1 MKQPKLTTKRQGIL
15 VFYDYKKTRYKFVYA
30 FLLLILFIALFFT
43 VFPPIWLF
51 LSSFKTAQELYAV
64 PFSLFPESFDLGK
77 ISDVWNMLQFGRY
90 FVNSLI
96 VVMGAIVA
104 AVLFNGLLAYVIS
117 VLKPVGG
124 KLVFATVLASLMI
137 PPILN
142 MGPLFQNLVRFN
154 LINTY
159 IPLWLV
165 FGANPFFFIMFKT
178 YFDRLPKELFEA
190 AQIDGANNLQM
201 FLKIVLPLSKPIV
214 GVITIFTLNAAWSDF
229 LLPFLVLLQDDKQ
242 TVMVKIFKLQST
254 MGTSI
259 GFGPDMLLMVLAISI
274 IPPIILFIL
283 FQRQITSSVAT
294 TGIK

>member
-1 MKQPKLTTKRQGIL
+1 MKSNKLTTKRQGIL
-15 VFYDYKKTRYKFVYA
+15 VFYDYKKTRYKLVYA
-30 FLLLILFIALFFT
+30 LLFTILLIALFFT
-43 VFPPIWLF
+43 VFPPVWLF
-51 LSSFKTAQELYAV
+51 LSSFKSAQELYAV
-64 PFSLFPESFDLGK
+64 PFSLFPEVFDVGK
-77 ISDVWNMLQFGRY
+77 IGDVWNMLQFGRY
-90 FVNSLI
+90 FFNSLI
-96 VVMGAIVA
+96 VVLGAIVA

-190 AQIDGANNLQM
+190 AQIDGANNIQM
-201 FLKIVLPLSKPIV
+201 FLRIVLPLSKPIV